1 MAKRKFFRMSVWLA
15 VLVGVFFLGAFSS
28 MTNDEMFEKF
38 RPVFEILTYID
49 RNYYGID
56 KVDYDDVLNETLTG
70 TMRGLDD
77 PFAWYFD
84 PVKVRENELDTAS
97 RYGGIGYTVQ
107 YNIEFDC
114 LEVVAPTAGSPSERV
129 GLRAGDL
136 ILTIDGVAVSEVG
149 YYGAVNMLRG
159 DPDTQVVLEVY
170 RESIEDPF
178 FVEITRA
185 LTEIKSVKTELLTV
199 EDADIA
205 YIQITG
211 FNAPTYDEFEDAL
224 KLSKKSEA
232 FIIDLRNNPG
242 GLLQSVLNIS
252 SLMLPKGER
261 IMTIRYR
268 DGKEEIYNSWG
279 SKYNSYFTNKPIVAL
294 VNEGSAAGSEILAE
308 ALKQS
313 GLATIVGTKTFG
325 LAAIRTV
332 FNLSN
337 GGEIWLTTA
346 HYFAPDGSDIHLQG
360 IEPDIVV
367 DNEILEEDARE
378 LTLSEVSVGDE
389 QDLQLSK
396 AIETILERLGV
407 KVAN

>member
-1 MAKRKFFRMSVWLA
+1 M
-15 VLVGVFFLGAFSS
+15 
-28 MTNDEMFEKF
+28 
-38 RPVFEILTYID
+38 
-49 RNYYGID
+49 
-56 KVDYDDVLNETLTG
+56 
-70 TMRGLDD
+70 
-77 PFAWYFD
+77 
-84 PVKVRENELDTAS
+84 
-97 RYGGIGYTVQ
+97 
-107 YNIEFDC
+107 
-114 LEVVAPTAGSPSERV
+114 
-129 GLRAGDL
+129 
-136 ILTIDGVAVSEVG
+136 
-149 YYGAVNMLRG
+149 
-159 DPDTQVVLEVY
+159 
-170 RESIEDPF
+170 
-178 FVEITRA
+178 
-185 LTEIKSVKTELLTV
+185 
-199 EDADIA
+199 
-205 YIQITG
+205 
-211 FNAPTYDEFEDAL
+211 
-224 KLSKKSEA
+224 
-232 FIIDLRNNPG
+232 
-242 GLLQSVLNIS
+242 
-252 SLMLPKGER
+252 
-261 IMTIRYR
+261 
-268 DGKEEIYNSWG
+268 
-279 SKYNSYFTNKPIVAL
+279 L